1 MKQCLSEGA
10 TKGSVVTSRKISAKY
25 PVAAAAVMTAV
36 AVTSCSSLAPSTA
49 GGSAENWPN
58 NTPITVIFPSSAGGG
73 LDANIN
79 QFLPAFSSELGGKFK
94 VEYKPGAAQAVGLTL
109 AAESAHDCNTLIG
122 LNNPTGTLFSW
133 MSQSGIKYDNTA
145 FRSLGGLV
153 SDPTTWAVKKD
164 SRWHSLNDLIAE
176 AKAKPGSI
184 KISISHQYSNYM
196 VAILQVE
203 EATGAKFNIVSFDG
217 GGPARNSLLSGEVD
231 ATVDSV
237 FAGLPVR
244 SEVKVLGVQWG
255 HNDWGDLTDNAPTV
269 NEELKIKI
277 PDNSYQHTLG
287 VPTSCATDSPQ
298 RFEKLVSAFSDA
310 RTSDIYKAAVKST
323 GETAKVVPTQTPQQF
338 DDEVAADKK
347 TIQDLIAKFPEL
359 SAQS

>member
-1 MKQCLSEGA
+1 MIGLHRPG
-10 TKGSVVTSRKISAKY
+10 KY
-25 PVAAAAVMTAV
+25 PAAV
-36 AVTSCSSLAPSTA
+36 AVMIAAVALTSCTSMGRSSA
-49 GGSAENWPN
+49 GGSADNWPN
-58 NTPITVIFPSSAGGG
+58 STPISVIFPSSAGGG

-79 QFLPAFSSELGGKFK
+79 QFIPAFSSELGGKIQ

-109 AAESAHDCNTLIG
+109 AAGAAHDCNTLVG

-176 AKAKPGSI
+176 AKAKPGTI

-203 EATGAKFNIVSFDG
+203 EATGAKFNIVAFDG
-217 GGPARNSLLSGEVD
+217 GGPARNALLSGEVD

-244 SEVKVLGVQWG
+244 SEVNVLAVQWDR
-255 HNDWGDLTDNAPTV
+255 NDWGDLSDNAPTV
-269 NEELKIKI
+269 NDALKIKV
-277 PDNSYQHTLG
+277 PANSYQHTLG
-287 VPTSCATDSPQ
+287 VPATCATDSPK
-298 RFEKLVSAFSDA
+298 RFDKLVAAFAAARGSDA
-310 RTSDIYKAAVKST
+310 YKAAVKST
-323 GETAKVVPTQTPQQF
+323 GETAKVVADQTPQQF
-338 DDEVAADKK
+338 DDEVAADKQ
-347 TIQDLIAKFPEL
+347 TIQELIAKFPEL
-359 SAQS
+359 SAQ